1 LTARA
6 VAATL
11 FALAPVAGCGGSDKP
26 SKPLPEAAA
35 SISLSSPA
43 FKDGGTIPDRFT
55 CSGKGSSPPLRWSGL
70 TQGGRELT
78 LLVEDADADR
88 FVHWTLLGIP
98 PDIDHLA
105 EGKTPPGTV
114 ETENGFGDSGWG
126 GPCPPEGEDPH
137 RYVFALYETDAPL
150 GLDKSASPDEVR
162 SALAK
167 HALAVGKLTGRFGR

>member
-1 LTARA
+1 
-6 VAATL
+6 
-11 FALAPVAGCGGSDKP
+11 
-26 SKPLPEAAA
+26 
-35 SISLSSPA
+35 
-43 FKDGGTIPDRFT
+43 
-55 CSGKGSSPPLRWSGL
+55 
-70 TQGGRELT
+70 
-78 LLVEDADADR
+78 VEDADADR
-88 FVHWTLLGIP
+88 FVHCTLLGIP